1 MLKHCSKLSLLE
13 EKSAST
19 FSLNNVG
26 IPTTESGV
34 TSPCQDR
41 KAKRSNVI
49 KVWIEGSQGSYRT
62 VMVNSMTTCQ
72 EVISRLVSRVRVR
85 CADPKLHS
93 LEMKVTIGPGN
104 IKTVTLEE
112 DARLTEIVDC
122 NPWDNYKFVLVTKKF
137 SPIRVWDKISG
148 DVVFRTLLV
157 TRDCSVVRALDMV
170 NKFYPNLPRQS
181 LAIYEESELLGF
193 SKKLSDEDILSR
205 VTETWE
211 DECQFK
217 LVLRKYVAP
226 KRKSGIPTMQQFL
239 QSMLM
244 VANVGSGHSFI
255 EQTGDLTSDTSINS
269 NSESEQT
276 DASSINSESFTF
288 VPCY

>member
-19 FSLNNVG
+19 FSLCNVG
-26 IPTTESGV
+26 ITAAETV
-34 TSPCQDR
+34 V
-41 KAKRSNVI
+41 KRSNVI
-49 KVWIEGSQGSYRT
+49 KVWMEGSQGSYRT
-62 VMVNSMTTCQ
+62 VVVNSLTTCQ

-93 LEMKVTIGPGN
+93 LEMQVNIGPGN
-104 IKTVTLEE
+104 IKTVALEE

-157 TRDCSVVRALDMV
+157 TRDCSVVRALDMI
-170 NKFYPNLPRQS
+170 NKFYPNLSRQS

-193 SKKLSDEDILSR
+193 SKLLSDADILSR
-205 VTETWE
+205 VTEAWE

-226 KRKSGIPTMQQFL
+226 KCNSGIPTMKQFM

-244 VANVGSGHSFI
+244 GADGSEHSFI
-255 EQTGDLTSDTSINS
+255 EPTEDLTSDSSINS
-269 NSESEQT
+269 HTESEQT

-288 VPCY
+288 VPCQ